1 MSLTFEIDPQLSLIA
16 ITRSH
21 NPTFDQ
27 WREFME
33 GLLSDARFRPGQ
45 AIIEDRRAD
54 RSVPTRNDVETAAAW
69 VRINAARLGQIRWAV
84 VLDPAALAA
93 FGMVRVGEFLTDRSG
108 VSMRAFTSI
117 ETARAWVTGAATG
130 ACGAFGASAAAMP
143 CPGDACAI
151 EALAGGDLHQPRE
164 HVVRDRGRS
173 REEPQV
179 FSIG

>member
-1 MSLTFEIDPQLSLIA
+1 MAELDQASSSPSFRKLHTKFATRRIRARSSCAHRPILADVPLTFEIDPQLSLIA

-21 NPTFDQ
+21 NPTFDE
-27 WREFME
+27 WRAFME

-69 VRINAARLGQIRWAV
+69 VRTNAARLGQIRWAV

-108 VSMRAFTSI
+108 VALRAFTSI
-117 ETARAWVTGAATG
+117 ETARAWVAAGAATG
-130 ACGAFGASAAAMP
+130 A
-143 CPGDACAI
+143 
-151 EALAGGDLHQPRE
+151 
-164 HVVRDRGRS
+164 
-173 REEPQV
+173 
-179 FSIG
+179 